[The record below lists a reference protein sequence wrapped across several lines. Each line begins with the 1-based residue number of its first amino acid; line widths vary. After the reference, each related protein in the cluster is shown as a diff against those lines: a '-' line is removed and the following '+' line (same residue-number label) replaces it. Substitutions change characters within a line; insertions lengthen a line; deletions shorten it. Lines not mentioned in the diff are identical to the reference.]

1 MSDAVR
7 LTVPHVRPYHGVV
20 RLVVAGLAARLDFP
34 YEQLEDVQL
43 ALETLLGSDGYVAGD
58 DVTVEVSMRESGLEI
73 VVGPLDPGRLE
84 RELAAEL
91 DESHGVD
98 LRRLLSTVTG
108 GFDVER
114 RDGGEWVRI
123 RKDALRGVARA

>member
-7 LTVPHVRPYHGVV
+7 LTVPYARPYYGVV
-20 RLVVAGLAARLDFP
+20 RLVVGGLAARLDLP
-34 YEQLEDVQL
+34 YEHVEDVQL
-43 ALETLLGSDGYVAGD
+43 ALETLLGGDGYVAGD
-58 DVTVEVSMRESGLEI
+58 EVTVELSLGEDGLEI
-73 VVGPLDPGRLE
+73 LVGPLDAERLE

-91 DESHGVD
+91 DETHGVG

-114 RDGGEWVRI
+114 GDGGEWVRM
-123 RKDALRGVARA
+123 RKDAPHGVAPA

>member
-7 LTVPHVRPYHGVV
+7 LTVPHVRRYHGVV

-43 ALETLLGSDGYVAGD
+43 ALDTLLGSDGYIAGD
-58 DVTVEVSMRESGLEI
+58 EVTVEVSVGETGLEI
-73 VVGPLDPGRLE
+73 VVGPLDAGRLE

-91 DESHGVD
+91 DESHGVG

-108 GFDVER
+108 GFGVER
-114 RDGGEWVRI
+114 RDGGEWVRM
-123 RKDALRGVARA
+123 RKAAPRGVARA

>member
-7 LTVPHVRPYHGVV
+7 LTVPYARPYYSVV
-20 RLVVAGLAARLDFP
+20 RLVVGGLAARLDFP
-34 YEQLEDVQL
+34 YEHVEDVQI
-43 ALETLLGSDGYVAGD
+43 ALETLLGGDGYVVGEE
-58 DVTVEVSMRESGLEI
+58 VTVEVSVGENGLEI
-73 VVGPLDPGRLE
+73 LVGPLDARRLE

-91 DESHGVD
+91 DESRGLG

-114 RDGGEWVRI
+114 RDGREWVRM
-123 RKDALRGVARA
+123 RKDAPRGVARA